1 MDWKVSTII
10 HIGYLQQGRDRIYL
24 FLRKT
29 DSQRYLW
36 HVADP
41 QTGLAGTDENH
52 KEEFPTVI
60 ADSVEEAIR
69 LASRKWNNPSWK
81 SLGCGFRFTLP
92 ERDEIGTPA
101 LFHQMVL
108 SHKVGNGVYLDEEL
122 GCSCIV
128 RDAPSQTLLLWKQLE
143 QGKAFTA

>member
-1 MDWKVSTII
+1 MDWKVNTII
-10 HIGYLQQGRDRIYL
+10 HIGYLQQGRCRIYL

-29 DSQRYLW
+29 DSERYLW
-36 HVADP
+36 QLAKP
-41 QTGLAGTDENH
+41 QDTDSEPT
-52 KEEFPTVI
+52 EQEFPIVI

-69 LASRKWNNPSWK
+69 LARREWNDPTSYWQN
-81 SLGCGFRFTLP
+81 LECGFRFTLP

-108 SHKVGNGVYLDEEL
+108 SHKSSNGVYLDDEL

-128 RDAPSQTLLLWKQLE
+128 RDSPSQTLLLWKQLE
-143 QGKAFTA
+143 EGHALTVS